1 MEQEDLELE
10 VSLGYVVR
18 PCLKKKKKITSKKER
33 EEKGKEERE
42 RVGRRKMS
50 TGDSHM

>member
-18 PCLKKKKKITSKKER
+18 PCLKKKKKSQARKREKK
-33 EEKGKEERE
+33 KGKRRE
-42 RVGRRKMS
+42 NGWEGGR
-50 TGDSHM
+50 

>member
-18 PCLKKKKKITSKKER
+18 PCLKKKKNHKQER
-33 EEKGKEERE
+33 ERRKRERGERTGGKEEDE
-42 RVGRRKMS
+42 
-50 TGDSHM
+50 HW

>member
-18 PCLKKKKKITSKKER
+18 PFLKKKKKSQARKREKK
-33 EEKGKEERE
+33 KGKRRE
-42 RVGRRKMS
+42 NGWEGGR
-50 TGDSHM
+50 